1 MPGLALTTG
10 LALGA
15 LGVASATALD
25 VAIDRSGHD
34 HDSTAYRW
42 GSVPTQ
48 VLGFGGGALVA
59 AGLGAM
65 LVPGLRAA
73 TPTLLKLGAGT
84 LGAWAATF
92 GVRIGIGMLFDPMG
106 SGMRFNPGDIAKN
119 SIDRTHMMGN
129 TSRPHER
136 AMLGWISE
144 RQGHG
149 SYDERLARGDFVPVW
164 QEGDPP
170 PSTIDPPIRDVVRAA
185 IDHRLHPDGS
195 TGAA

>member
-1 MPGLALTTG
+1 MPGLATTTG
-10 LALGA
+10 LVLGT

-34 HDSTAYRW
+34 HESAAYRW

-48 VLGFGGGALVA
+48 ALGFGGGALVA

-65 LVPGLRAA
+65 LVPGLRTAS
-73 TPTLLKLGAGT
+73 PTLLKLGAGT

-92 GVRIGIGMLFDPMG
+92 GVRIAVGMLFDPTG
-106 SGMRFNPGDIAKN
+106 KGMRFNPGDIAKN

-136 AMLGWISE
+136 SMLGWISE

-149 SYDERLARGDFVPVW
+149 SYDERLARGDFAPVW
-164 QEGDPP
+164 QPGDPP
-170 PSTIDPPIRDVVRAA
+170 PGFVDRPFTDALREQLAR
-185 IDHRLHPDGS
+185 RL
-195 TGAA
+195 A